1 MNALHEQYIK
11 EFAPVLKKE
20 LDIANVMSV
29 PKLTKIVVNCGI
41 GREAVADKKIVEKIA
56 VQLAVIVGQKSKI
69 SKAKKAISTFKLREG
84 DPIGLSATLR
94 GTRMYDFFKRLTC
107 IALPRVRDFR
117 GVSLK
122 GFDGHGNFTMGIVE
136 MTIFP
141 ELEFGMVDKSRG
153 MEVTFVTSAVTDAQ
167 SKALLMKL
175 GLPFEKGQK

>member
-1 MNALHEQYIK
+1 MNTLYEQYMK
-11 EFAPVLKKE
+11 EFAPALKKE
-20 LDIANVMSV
+20 LRIANIMSV
-29 PKLTKIVVNCGI
+29 PKLIKIVVNCGI

-56 VQLAVIVGQKSKI
+56 VQLAVVVGQKPKV

-94 GTRMYDFFKRLTC
+94 GTRMYDFFQRLTS

-122 GFDGHGNFTMGIVE
+122 GFDGHGNFTMGISE

-153 MEVTFVTSAVTDAQ
+153 MEITCVTTTKTDSDAR
-167 SKALLMKL
+167 ALLEKL

>member
-1 MNALHEQYIK
+1 MNTLHEQYIK
-11 EFAPVLKKE
+11 EFAPLLKKE
-20 LDIANVMSV
+20 LGIANIMSV
-29 PKLTKIVVNCGI
+29 PRLVKIVINCGI

-56 VQLAVIVGQKSKI
+56 VQFAVIAGQKPKV

-84 DPIGLSATLR
+84 DPVGLSATLR

-141 ELEFGMVDKSRG
+141 ELEFSMVDKSRG
-153 MEVTFVTSAVTDAQ
+153 MEVTFVTSARTDGDA
-167 SKALLMKL
+167 KALFTKL

>member
-1 MNALHEQYIK
+1 MNALHEQYTK
-11 EFAPVLKKE
+11 EFAPLLKKE
-20 LDIANVMSV
+20 LGITNIMSV
-29 PKLTKIVVNCGI
+29 PKLVKIVINCGI

-56 VQLAVIVGQKSKI
+56 VQFAVIAGQKPKV

-94 GTRMYDFFKRLTC
+94 GTRMYDFFTRLTC

-122 GFDGHGNFTMGIVE
+122 GFDGHGNFTMGITE

-153 MEVTFVTSAVTDAQ
+153 MEVTLVTTAKSDEDA
-167 SKALLMKL
+167 KALLTKL
-175 GLPFEKGQK
+175 GIPFEKGQK